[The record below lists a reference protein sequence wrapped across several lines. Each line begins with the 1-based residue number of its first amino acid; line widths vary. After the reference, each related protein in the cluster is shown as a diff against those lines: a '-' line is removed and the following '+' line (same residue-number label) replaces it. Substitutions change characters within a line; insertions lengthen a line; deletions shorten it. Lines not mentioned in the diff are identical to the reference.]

1 ALRATEVG
9 LPDFGHL
16 LTWRKSDKSDFRWE
30 RFRVRGSH
38 LLGGG
43 KMRLS
48 TCEVLGHDA
57 CIPTAA
63 RRGNRSRHVIWKYG
77 RQRDLAPPQPAANL
91 QVCPDIAQ
99 LRGDRRGTR
108 DHVEQDVP
116 LRPQNHQW

>member
-1 ALRATEVG
+1 MRSQSTLGRGNTELELAGGVPSPHCALRATEVG

-63 RRGNRSRHVIWKYG
+63 RRGNRSRHVIW
-77 RQRDLAPPQPAANL
+77 
-91 QVCPDIAQ
+91 
-99 LRGDRRGTR
+99 
-108 DHVEQDVP
+108 
-116 LRPQNHQW
+116 